1 MLYSGLK
8 IGVFYKN
15 LSFAEKW
22 MKDFL
27 DKIDQSCVL
36 RFVRNGLTPFM
47 IELKDGTTIKAYQVN
62 DSPKGEVI
70 DKAFV
75 EYGIGQDIIERVIE
89 PMIKY
94 YIIVEF

>member
-8 IGVFYKN
+8 IGIFYKN
-15 LSFAEKW
+15 LSWAEKW

-36 RFVRNGLTPFM
+36 RFVRNGFTPFM
-47 IELKDGTTIKAYQVN
+47 IELKDGTMIKAYRAN
-62 DSPKGEVI
+62 DSSRGAMI

-75 EYGIGQDIIERVIE
+75 EYGIGQDIIERVIK
-89 PMIKY
+89 PMIKNN
-94 YIIVEF
+94 IVVEF